1 MRTLIRAISLLGILF
16 LVACSSENGNVS
28 KDNVNSDHVAEKIVF
43 AMDTVMT
50 LRAYGPNAEKALA
63 DAENE
68 IQTLDQRLRRGSAN
82 SEIYA
87 VNTAGSAEVSE
98 DTAELISTALD
109 ISESTG
115 GAFDIS
121 IAPVM
126 DLWGFYTGEFYV
138 PSEAELSASLAAV
151 DYRNVNVNG
160 KTVSTTNG
168 ARIDLGGIA
177 KGYLS
182 SQIIDIMKKNGVSSC
197 IVSLGGNIQTLGTKP
212 DGSSWK
218 VGVQDP
224 DDENGYIGVLSIS
237 DMAAVT
243 SGGYQ
248 RFFEQDGTVYHHI
261 IDPSGGLPAQS
272 GLKSVTIVSADGTL
286 ADGLSTAL
294 YVMGLDKGIEYW
306 RSHDGFDA
314 VFVTDDN
321 EILITKG
328 LADMFEGRIEAL
340 IIE

>member
-1 MRTLIRAISLLGILF
+1 MRITMRVISLLCILF
-16 LVACSSENGNVS
+16 LVACGGEELNVKES
-28 KDNVNSDHVAEKIVF
+28 NISNDQIAEKTVF

-50 LRAYGPNAEKALA
+50 LRAYGPNGEKALES
-63 DAENE
+63 AENE
-68 IQTLDQRLRRGSAN
+68 ILMLDRKLRRGSES

-87 VNTAGSAEVSE
+87 VNTGGSAEVSE
-98 DTAELISTALD
+98 DTAELISAALD
-109 ISESTG
+109 ICASTG

-126 DLWGFYTGEFYV
+126 DLWGFYTGEFHV
-138 PSEAELSASLAAV
+138 PSEAELSDSLAKV
-151 DYRNVNVNG
+151 DYRNVSVNG
-160 KTVSTTNG
+160 RTVSAVNG
-168 ARIDLGGIA
+168 AQIDLGGIA

-182 SQIIDIMKKNGVSSC
+182 SQIINIMEKNGVSSG
-197 IVSLGGNIQTLGTKP
+197 IISLGGNIQTLGTKP

-218 VGVQDP
+218 VGIQDP
-224 DDENGYIGVLSIS
+224 DDLDGYIGVLSIS

-248 RFFEQDGTVYHHI
+248 RFFEQDGIVYHHI
-261 IDPSGGLPAQS
+261 IDPVGGSPAHS
-272 GLKSVTIVSADGTL
+272 GLKSVTVVSADGTL

-294 YVMGLDKGIEYW
+294 YVMGLSKGTEYW
-306 RSHDGFDA
+306 RSHNGFDV

-328 LADMFEGRIEAL
+328 LADMFEGRFEAFIL
-340 IIE
+340 E